1 MTRDPGPLT
10 ADDLYEMALR
20 SFGREQCATAI
31 AYADACLKLA
41 PDFVDAWLL
50 QAEVHLL
57 EERDAAAL
65 ACLTRAASITPPSIV
80 ALHRLA
86 AHYLR
91 LGRPENALAV
101 AEQLKNLQPDDPEI
115 DYVLAV
121 ARSRS
126 GRHGEAFNTFQ
137 KLLRDDPDDAGS
149 AIEASWLALGQRDYR
164 RGWPLWEHR
173 FGAGVTPAAVH
184 HLPFW
189 DGSPPTERKILVLP
203 EGGHGDI
210 IWAAR
215 FLPALKAAGASVHF
229 LCLPA
234 LSHLLQNL
242 QGVDIWVENAEEL
255 PGYGCE
261 LQISLL
267 SLPYLLGVDDP
278 SRYPPPRLKCDPA
291 FAERRN
297 ALLARARAPLR
308 VGILWSGNV
317 DYGGNADRA
326 AHLSDFLPLAE
337 LPFVQL
343 YSLQKGPPHRQLI
356 EGGLG
361 DLVIDCDD
369 FDFAETAAMIQ
380 SLDVIVMTD
389 SAVGHIA
396 GAIGTPVWLLLDTFP
411 HWYHCFEGDRSDWY
425 PGMRF
430 FRQQQPRDWSN
441 VIRNVGEALK
451 GVAESRGIL

>member
-1 MTRDPGPLT
+1 MPVQLSKPPGWLWGKGTIGVAGRFGSIASAP
-10 ADDLYEMALR
+10 ASLR
-20 SFGREQCATAI
+20 PPFTT
-31 AYADACLKLA
+31 CL
-41 PDFVDAWLL
+41 
-50 QAEVHLL
+50 
-57 EERDAAAL
+57 
-65 ACLTRAASITPPSIV
+65 
-80 ALHRLA
+80 
-86 AHYLR
+86 
-91 LGRPENALAV
+91 LGRISA
-101 AEQLKNLQPDDPEI
+101 
-115 DYVLAV
+115 
-121 ARSRS
+121 S
-126 GRHGEAFNTFQ
+126 GAN
-137 KLLRDDPDDAGS
+137 
-149 AIEASWLALGQRDYR
+149 
-164 RGWPLWEHR
+164 
-173 FGAGVTPAAVH
+173 
-184 HLPFW
+184 
-189 DGSPPTERKILVLP
+189 ILVLP

-215 FLPALKAAGASVHF
+215 FLPALKAAGAGVHF
-229 LCLPA
+229 LCPPA

-261 LQISLL
+261 YQISLL

-291 FAERRN
+291 FAGRRD

-326 AHLSDFLPLAE
+326 AQLSDFLPLAE

-343 YSLQKGPPHRQLI
+343 YSLQKGLPHRQLI

-430 FRQQQPRDWSN
+430 SGN
-441 VIRNVGEALK
+441 SIRVTGAMSS
-451 GVAESRGIL
+451 GT